1 MNAKSS
7 ALSEVDPILADW
19 GTEEA
24 FKEEAGLSLVS
35 QDERIQI
42 NSEANKKKEEKKM
55 KAER

>member
-1 MNAKSS
+1 MNTKSS
-7 ALSEVDPILADW
+7 AVSEVDPIPSDW

-35 QDERIQI
+35 KDERIQI
-42 NSEANKKKEEKKM
+42 NSEANKKEEKKM